1 MRRSLIG
8 ALAVVLA
15 AVCAACVPFGGG
27 SGLNPEQ
34 RSDLARAKSL
44 ESIEVFKRDVEP
56 AIIRARNELMTRD
69 NYRNYRGNDFIYEYP
84 VGDQKLYSMISRAY
98 DFDEHDSVRVRA
110 VFAGELEP
118 LGFVCRE
125 RTYTDND
132 GTTDLLFVWTSER
145 YGVVVKAMVA
155 ENWLTSTSY
164 YTGYLRSDGT
174 SSDPQALAEIPGRA
188 PEWLADVAVGKQS

>member
-1 MRRSLIG
+1 M
-8 ALAVVLA
+8 
-15 AVCAACVPFGGG
+15 
-27 SGLNPEQ
+27 NPEQ

-56 AIIRARNELMTRD
+56 AIIRARNELLTRD

-84 VGDQKLYSMISRAY
+84 VGDQKLYSLLSRAY

-110 VFAGELEP
+110 VYAGELEP

-145 YGVVVKAMVA
+145 YGAVVTVMVA

-164 YTGYLRSDGT
+164 YTGYLRSDG
-174 SSDPQALAEIPGRA
+174 SSADPKALADIPGRVPDWFA
-188 PEWLADVAVGKQS
+188 EVESGTEGSQPESMPPS

>member
-1 MRRSLIG
+1 M
-8 ALAVVLA
+8 
-15 AVCAACVPFGGG
+15 
-27 SGLNPEQ
+27 NPEQ

-44 ESIEVFKRDVEP
+44 ESIEAFKRDVEP

-84 VGDQKLYSMISRAY
+84 VGDQELYRLISRDY
-98 DFDEHDSVRVRA
+98 DFDEHDAVRVRA

-132 GTTDLLFVWTSER
+132 GTTDLLFAWTSER
-145 YGVVVKAMVA
+145 YGAAVTVMVS
-155 ENWLTSTSY
+155 ENWLTSTGY

-174 SSDPQALAEIPGRA
+174 SSDPQALAEIPGRT
-188 PEWLADVAVGKQS
+188 PEWLADVAAGKQS

>member
-1 MRRSLIG
+1 M
-8 ALAVVLA
+8 
-15 AVCAACVPFGGG
+15 
-27 SGLNPEQ
+27 NPEQ

-84 VGDQKLYSMISRAY
+84 VGDQKLYSLISRAY

>member
-1 MRRSLIG
+1 M
-8 ALAVVLA
+8 
-15 AVCAACVPFGGG
+15 
-27 SGLNPEQ
+27 NPEQ

-44 ESIEVFKRDVEP
+44 ESIETFKRDVEP
-56 AIIRARNELMTRD
+56 AIIRARNELLTRE
-69 NYRNYRGNDFIYEYP
+69 NYRNYRGNDFIYEHP
-84 VGDQKLYSMISRAY
+84 VGDQKLYSMMSRAY

-132 GTTDLLFVWTSER
+132 GPTDLLFVWTSER

-188 PEWLADVAVGKQS
+188 PEWLADVAAGKQS